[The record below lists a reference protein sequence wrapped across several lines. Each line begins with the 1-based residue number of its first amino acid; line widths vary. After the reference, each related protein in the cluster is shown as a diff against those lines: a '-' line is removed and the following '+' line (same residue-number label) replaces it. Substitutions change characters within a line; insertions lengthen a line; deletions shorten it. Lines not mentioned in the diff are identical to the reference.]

1 MFRFP
6 PISVEILVQ
15 LFVVDPIVV
24 DVVPIDVTT
33 SASLVAFLLLL
44 SFLLL
49 FLIVLRLFFV
59 APRRAFRGII
69 IIRVLFIA
77 TSTFLSFRSL
87 LFRRWWRQRSS
98 RRPRRMIVFHLRPA
112 RIVVLVVVLFLAS
125 ILLSVALLP
134 IFLFLPIVAHF
145 LFLALFFIRT
155 LFRGRIALVSA
166 LHPALIKRLNPSNNR
181 RHVPAAAVRF
191 QHLIIIRFARVL
203 FSSSSSLF
211 FGLFFLL
218 FLLRFHSFFHRYP
231 GLFLDQFFVVDD
243 VVRRVFH
250 VQLAFSVE
258 KREKKFQ
265 KSQFQLC
272 KGKVAFAQY
281 NKSFETIN
289 FLVRTEPHHNTW
301 LPPESSPNVISQIG
315 FLRSRSN

>member
-49 FLIVLRLFFV
+49 FLIVLGLFLV
-59 APRRAFRGII
+59 APRRAFIV

-77 TSTFLSFRSL
+77 TSTTFLSFRSL
-87 LFRRWWRQRSS
+87 LFRRWCHQRSS
-98 RRPRRMIVFHLRPA
+98 GRPRRMIVFHLRPA
-112 RIVVLVVVLFLAS
+112 RIVVLVVVLFFAS
-125 ILLSVALLP
+125 ILLSFALLP
-134 IFLFLPIVAHF
+134 IFLLLPILAHF

-166 LHPALIKRLNPSNNR
+166 LHPALIQRLDPSNNR
-181 RHVPAAAVRF
+181 RHVPSAAVRF
-191 QHLIIIRFARVL
+191 QHLIVIRFAQL
-203 FSSSSSLF
+203 HISSSSSFF
-211 FGLFFLL
+211 FGLLFFLL

-231 GLFLDQFFVVDD
+231 GLFLDQFFVVDH

-250 VQLAFSVE
+250 VQLAF
-258 KREKKFQ
+258 
-265 KSQFQLC
+265 
-272 KGKVAFAQY
+272 
-281 NKSFETIN
+281 
-289 FLVRTEPHHNTW
+289 
-301 LPPESSPNVISQIG
+301 
-315 FLRSRSN
+315 